1 MSAVKR
7 NKPFRFLRVLRY
19 FISENIDPEKQ
30 IAYSAGS
37 LAFFP
42 MWGRSAHMSYHSKK
56 TPSALAPSQ
65 LRILALASLG
75 GALEFYDFVIF
86 AFLAKLIA
94 THFFPASQ
102 AEWLRQVE
110 AFGLFGAGYL
120 ARPIGGLVM
129 AHFGD
134 VAGRKKVF
142 TFSVLL
148 MAVPT
153 LLMGLLPGYDVLGVA
168 APLVLLVLRILQG
181 AAIGGEAPGGWVFV
195 SEHATTG
202 RTGLATGLLTG
213 GLTGGILL
221 GSVVIL
227 LLHAFLAPGI
237 VTAWGWRIP
246 FVLGGIF
253 GFCAMFLRRWLE
265 ETPVF
270 REMHEKA
277 ETAKA
282 FPAKIL
288 LREHRRGIL
297 CSMMTTW
304 TLTAA
309 IVVLI
314 LMMPPLMQSL
324 HHISPSET
332 MLASLA
338 ATCCLTLSVIVTSSL
353 TDSFSFRLLTII
365 SACALALGAIGL
377 YGVAPMFPHS
387 LMMWAGFSGLCCG
400 FVGLVPI
407 GMLRA
412 FPAMVR
418 FSGLS
423 LSYNISYAIFGGLT
437 PAIISALTSHTSLA
451 PALYVAFTALI
462 GSIAL
467 WMSPTVR

>member
-1 MSAVKR
+1 MLPRPDAV
-7 NKPFRFLRVLRY
+7 
-19 FISENIDPEKQ
+19 
-30 IAYSAGS
+30 
-37 LAFFP
+37 
-42 MWGRSAHMSYHSKK
+42 
-56 TPSALAPSQ
+56 PSALSLSQ

-94 THFFPASQ
+94 AHFFPASQ
-102 AEWLRQVE
+102 AEWLRQAE

-120 ARPIGGLVM
+120 ARPLGGLVM

-134 VAGRKKVF
+134 VSGRKKVF
-142 TFSVLL
+142 TLSVLL

-153 LLMGLLPGYDVLGVA
+153 LLMGLLPGYETLGVV
-168 APLVLLVLRILQG
+168 APLTLLVLRVMQG

-195 SEHATTG
+195 SEHASAG

-221 GSVVIL
+221 GSIIIL
-227 LLHAFLAPGI
+227 LLHAALAPD
-237 VTAWGWRIP
+237 VVSSWGWRIP
-246 FVLGGIF
+246 FVIGGIF
-253 GFCAMFLRRWLE
+253 GFGAMFLRRWLE

-270 REMHEKA
+270 REMHERA
-277 ETAKA
+277 ETAETL
-282 FPAKIL
+282 PAKIL
-288 LREHRRGIL
+288 LRDHRRGIL

-309 IVVLI
+309 IVVLV
-314 LMMPPLMQSL
+314 LMMPPLMQTL
-324 HHISPSET
+324 HHVSPAET
-332 MLASLA
+332 MIASLA
-338 ATCCLTLSVIVTSSL
+338 ATLCLTVSVVVMSSL
-353 TDSFSFRLLTII
+353 TDIFPLKGLGVI
-365 SACALALGAIGL
+365 SGVALSVGALGL
-377 YGVAPMFPHS
+377 YGIAPYFPHM
-387 LMMWAGFSGLCCG
+387 LTLWAAFSGLCCG

-423 LSYNISYAIFGGLT
+423 LSYNISYAVFGGLT
-437 PAIISALTSHTSLA
+437 PAIISSLTPHTPLA
-451 PALYVAFTALI
+451 PAIYVVFTALI

-467 WMSPTVR
+467 WRSPENA